1 MEGKTKTL
9 LADDRYN
16 DLQDDKLDDYY
27 FYSQQNNL
35 QQ

>member
-1 MEGKTKTL
+1 MGQTKKL
-9 LADDRYN
+9 LADGRYN

>member
-1 MEGKTKTL
+1 MGKTKTL

-27 FYSQQNNL
+27 HYNKNNN
-35 QQ
+35 

>member
-1 MEGKTKTL
+1 MGKTKTL
-9 LADDRYN
+9 LADDRYA

-27 FYSQQNNL
+27 FYQQQNNS

>member
-16 DLQDDKLDDYY
+16 DLQDDKIDDYY
-27 FYSQQNNL
+27 FYQLSQKQ
-35 QQ
+35 

>member
-1 MEGKTKTL
+1 MGATKQL

-27 FYSQQNNL
+27 FYSQQNN
-35 QQ
+35 